1 MGIYDRDYVRD
12 QRAGA
17 GAPGRERGTLAR
29 RARGFSFTTWLIAIN
44 IAVAIIRLALGSFG
58 HPVHVQTELTV
69 DPATI
74 TQLRESQDYFVSWA
88 PPNTTNPGRTSGTL
102 LYRTLFDVASD
113 GSIRPVGK
121 ADYKVMDPLER
132 FGHFSTA
139 TGFARL
145 EVWRLVTFQFL
156 HAGFMHL
163 LFNMFGLWVFG
174 RIVEEQLGGKRYLA
188 FYLTCGIFG
197 GLLYLV
203 LNLAGVLGLRLPG
216 ALNVQITTS
225 LVGASAGVF
234 GVLMACAY
242 IAPKTIVQLIF
253 PPIPIQMRYL
263 VYGFFALS
271 VWNLV
276 IGSKNQGGEAAH
288 VGGALAGYF
297 FIRRAYLLNDFF
309 EVFRRSSKPRKS
321 PKPSRA
327 RTHASDAEIDTI
339 LDKISRDGIAGLS
352 DEERKRLA
360 EHSKSERQDR
370 SH

>member
-1 MGIYDRDYVRD
+1 MGIYDREYVRNE
-12 QRAGA
+12 RTGA
-17 GAPGRERGTLAR
+17 ARSTRHAITRRTL
-29 RARGFSFTTWLIAIN
+29 GLSITSWLI
-44 IAVAIIRLALGSFG
+44 IANVAIALLRLTFGNMG
-58 HPVHVQTELTV
+58 HPVLIDRMFHDGV
-69 DPATI
+69 DPTAYIQIIEQPAVISALPLPQNVDPTRI
-74 TQLRESQDYFVSWA
+74 VGNVLEKRLMGIA
-88 PPNTTNPGRTSGTL
+88 R
-102 LYRTLFDVASD
+102 D
-113 GSIRPVGK
+113 GSQREIGRNI
-121 ADYKVMDPLER
+121 YRVMDPLER

>member
-1 MGIYDRDYVRD
+1 MSQSLHPMLNIAIKAARA
-12 QRAGA
+12 AGA
-17 GAPGRERGTLAR
+17 IINRGALDLDVLKVGRKGP
-29 RARGFSFTTWLIAIN
+29 N
-44 IAVAIIRLALGSFG
+44 
-58 HPVHVQTELTV
+58 
-69 DPATI
+69 D
-74 TQLRESQDYFVSWA
+74 FVSDVDRA
-88 PPNTTNPGRTSGTL
+88 AEQAVIDIL
-102 LYRTLFDVASD
+102 LEAYPSH
-113 GSIRPVGK
+113 GI
-121 ADYKVMDPLER
+121 
-132 FGHFSTA
+132 
-139 TGFARL
+139 
-145 EVWRLVTFQFL
+145 
-156 HAGFMHL
+156 
-163 LFNMFGLWVFG
+163 
-174 RIVEEQLGGKRYLA
+174 LA
-188 FYLTCGIFG
+188 
-197 GLLYLV
+197 
-203 LNLAGVLGLRLPG
+203 G

-309 EVFRRSSKPRKS
+309 EVFRRSTKPRQGTKRH
-321 PKPSRA
+321 RA
-327 RTHASDAEIDTI
+327 GVRNSDAEIDSI